1 VAKNSRLKMVDLNE
15 YRESVRQIRQY
26 AVEHNVSE
34 AQTTEIFQACF
45 RQLEAK
51 YSKKSN
57 RLSRPLRCAFLFLFI
72 SIISLH
78 LYNQRWLNDAF
89 VRISQNSIYPV
100 LYALRKLAIPIVSLY
115 PSLSG
120 MWSNNIILMGY
131 KNIKIWN
138 FRDYFISDTWCLLF

>member
-1 VAKNSRLKMVDLNE
+1 MQNVNNARFEFHVIGIAKNLIMVDLNE
-15 YRESVRQIRQY
+15 YRENVRQLRQY
-26 AVEHNVSE
+26 AAEHNVSE
-34 AQTTEIFQACF
+34 AQTSEIFQACF

-57 RLSRPLRCAFLFLFI
+57 RVLKPLGYAFLFLLI

-78 LYNQRWLNDAF
+78 LCNQRWLNDAF

-100 LYALRKLAIPIVSLY
+100 LYALRKLAIPIVSVY

-120 MWSNNIILMGY
+120 
-131 KNIKIWN
+131 
-138 FRDYFISDTWCLLF
+138 T